1 MGRERVVS
9 KEQEIWILQNLY
21 YSEDSITGLKANYN
35 SKNGV
40 VHAGDDVFTCI
51 NTQGYYQGSV
61 LGTIFLAARII
72 YFLHHGVWERKIV
85 HIDGNPLNNRITNL
99 QVKHVNQMEPSN
111 GKHHVRGFRNSEL
124 RVVWESCFI
133 AQPSKLYRSSGVAHR
148 HRWVAGT
155 NPTSV
160 LSQSRRSRYE

>member
-9 KEQEIWILQNLY
+9 KEQEVWILQNLY

-61 LGTIFLAARII
+61 LKVIFLAARVI
-72 YFLHHGVWERKIV
+72 YFLHHGTWERKIV

-99 QVKHVNQMEPSN
+99 QVKHVNQRGPSN
-111 GKHHVRGFRNSEL
+111 GKHQIRTKFEEAVHRNKCL
-124 RVVWESCFI
+124 
-133 AQPSKLYRSSGVAHR
+133 HR
-148 HRWVAGT
+148 PWI
-155 NPTSV
+155 
-160 LSQSRRSRYE
+160 Y